1 MTETTNEKRQ
11 SDKWSQSAQDLDI
24 FINKELERSIGDY
37 LQWMKSEGYAH
48 STWLGY
54 EQVLNNFL
62 NYVSSRK
69 IAWDNIFTLD
79 TLNEFIK
86 QRKNA
91 WESAAIRGLCRYL
104 FAKKR
109 IGCAIGRKKDP
120 CLPKI
125 YQEYLSYYAQ
135 SRQVSRPQ
143 IGAVKRVLG
152 ALHEY
157 LNRANIVLAAIKIQH
172 IDAFLSEFCASHA
185 PGTRSLHRSYLRGFL
200 TYLYQHRGIL
210 SKNLAPLVVG
220 PPIFAPQKPPMFL
233 RPHEVKQ
240 LLDSLTISTDKD
252 LRIYAMVHLAYFLGL
267 RPHEI
272 SLITLDDISFTKA
285 ELTLKN
291 RKNNRQVQ
299 LPLPENVLK
308 AITAYIVGAR
318 PKNKHRTLFL
328 SLITPHAPICAGVVG
343 HYLTGCLHS
352 AGISA
357 TAYWL
362 RHTYAQNLLEAGA
375 SIYEIKEMLGHDRID
390 STRKYLSIHIQLMRK
405 VLFDET
411 L

>member
-1 MTETTNEKRQ
+1 MTEAAVEKQ
-11 SDKWSQSAQDLDI
+11 PSSKLSQNAQDLKI
-24 FINKELERSIGDY
+24 PMPHIYQQY
-37 LQWMKSEGYAH
+37 LIYYRQ
-48 STWLGY
+48 
-54 EQVLNNFL
+54 
-62 NYVSSRK
+62 SRRVV
-69 IAWDNIFTLD
+69 ATQLD
-79 TLNEFIK
+79 T
-86 QRKNA
+86 A
-91 WESAAIRGLCRYL
+91 
-104 FAKKR
+104 
-109 IGCAIGRKKDP
+109 
-120 CLPKI
+120 
-125 YQEYLSYYAQ
+125 
-135 SRQVSRPQ
+135 
-143 IGAVKRVLG
+143 KRVLA
-152 ALHEY
+152 ALNDY
-157 LNRANIVLAAIKIQH
+157 LEKVDIKLADIKIEH
-172 IDAFLSEFCASHA
+172 IDGFLTQFNASHA
-185 PGTRSLHRSYLRGFL
+185 LGTRRLYRSCLRGFL